1 MFSIAIYVECF
12 LYGKS
17 SNFYCLI
24 EVWSR
29 EYFSL
34 CKQLCDCTAN
44 ILRLPKTVLLEYFFD
59 FYWFGVLLSTTRTK
73 ILWSVTEYGNSK
85 SIKYVNTTIVDYIHT
100 CLICFGVRV
109 ICSPSWRQVL
119 AITRVKT
126 NILYFI
132 LDAKKVVLTLL
143 SGRAK
148 VPPNLVLN

>member
-1 MFSIAIYVECF
+1 MENHQIFIVWLKFGVENIFPCVNNYAIVQRTSYAYQNPYCWNIFSIFIDLVY
-12 LYGKS
+12 Y
-17 SNFYCLI
+17 YP
-24 EVWSR
+24 
-29 EYFSL
+29 
-34 CKQLCDCTAN
+34 QLVRKFCEA
-44 ILRLPKTVLLEYFFD
+44 LQ
-59 FYWFGVLLSTTRTK
+59 
-73 ILWSVTEYGNSK
+73 YGNSK
-85 SIKYVNTTIVDYIHT
+85 SIKYVNTTIVDYIHI